1 MMVTMRILL
10 TVMMMLMMMTVTMR
24 AVIMM
29 VMTMVLRRK
38 TCDVK
43 ERDLIISPKN
53 CPHWLTY

>member
-1 MMVTMRILL
+1 MMVTMRTLL

-24 AVIMM
+24 TVILMA
-29 VMTMVLRRK
+29 MVLRRK

-53 CPHWLTY
+53 CSHWL